1 MSRSKYSREFLELLD
16 SVTAKRPRTVIQ
28 HILHHGHVTTEEL
41 RKLYGY
47 SHPPRAARDVRELG
61 IPLVTDTI
69 VTSDGKT
76 MALYRFGDPSQ
87 VRLSDASGR
96 TVLTG
101 ELKAKLI
108 EKDGA
113 RCNIYLESLS
123 ERELQ
128 IDHRVPFE
136 ISGRDSPTDG
146 VDEYMLLCPS
156 ANRAKSWS
164 CENCPNWEVKD
175 PATCKSCYWAYP
187 ESYSYVATHD
197 RRRLDIM
204 WAGEEVNAY
213 DDLSAAAARQG
224 IDMPDYVKK
233 VLARHLD
240 RGTANR

>member
-1 MSRSKYSREFLELLD
+1 MSLSKYPREFLELLE

-28 HILHHGHVTTEEL
+28 HILDHGHVTTEEL
-41 RKLYGY
+41 RRLYGY

-69 VTSDGKT
+69 VASDGKT

-96 TVLTG
+96 TTFSG
-101 ELKAKLI
+101 ALKAKLI

-113 RCNIYLESLS
+113 RCNIYLEALP

-136 ISGRDSPTDG
+136 ISGHDSSADN

-164 CENCPNWEVKD
+164 CEHCPNWEVKD
-175 PATCKSCYWAYP
+175 PITCRSCYWAYP
-187 ESYSYVATHD
+187 ESYSHVATHD

-204 WAGEEVNAY
+204 WAGKEVKSY
-213 DDLSAAAARQG
+213 DDLSAVAAQQG
-224 IDMPDYVKK
+224 VDMPDYVKK
-233 VLARHLD
+233 IIVRHLD
-240 RGTANR
+240 RGNE